1 MNFVLKP
8 WQLLLLILAGW
19 INRHQQDAIEYLLT
33 ENQVLREKLG
43 KRRILLNDDQRRRLA
58 VKGKVLGRKGLDKLA
73 RIVRPDTLLRWH
85 RKLIARKWD
94 HSDQRQSVGRPRIR
108 QQIVDLALRLARENP
123 TWGYDRIQGTLANV
137 GFRISD
143 TTVGNIL
150 RAHGIEPAPDRQRRT
165 AWRAFLKAHWD
176 SISAADFT
184 TVEVWTRSGLVIEP
198 APDRQRRT
206 AWRAFLKA
214 HWDSISAADFTTVE
228 VWTRSGLVTFYILV
242 VMHLKTRRIEIVGAT
257 PHPNSE
263 WMQQV
268 GRNLTDCVAGF
279 LRLSTH
285 VILDRDTKHLPLR
298 QILKSSDIEAVVL
311 PPKSPNLNAHLE
323 RFMRSLKSECLDR
336 VIFFGEPSL
345 RRALR
350 EFGQH
355 FHHERN
361 HQGLGNR
368 IIDPGEEVG
377 RTDGEVRCRNR
388 LGGLLRYYYR
398 NAA

>member
-8 WQLLLLILAGW
+8 WQLLLLILASW

-58 VKGKVLGRKGLDKLA
+58 VKGNVLGRKSLDKLA
-73 RIVRPDTLLRWH
+73 GIVRPDTLLRWH
-85 RKLIARKWD
+85 RELIARKWD
-94 HSDQRQSVGRPRIR
+94 RSDQRQSVGRPRIR
-108 QQIVDLALRLARENP
+108 QQIVDLTLRLARENP

-137 GFRISD
+137 GFYICD

-150 RAHGIEPAPDRQRRT
+150 RAHGIEPAPDRERRT
-165 AWRAFLKAHWD
+165 TW
-176 SISAADFT
+176 ST
-184 TVEVWTRSGLVIEP
+184 
-198 APDRQRRT
+198 
-206 AWRAFLKA
+206 FLKA

-242 VMHLKTRRIEIVGAT
+242 VMHLKTRRIEIAGAT

-268 GRNLTDCVAGF
+268 GRNLTDCVDGF
-279 LRLSTH
+279 FRLSTH

-298 QILKSSDIEAVVL
+298 QILESSDIELVVL

-350 EFGQH
+350 EFGEH

-368 IIDPGEEVG
+368 IIDAGPEVG
-377 RTDGEVRCRNR
+377 RTQGEVQCRER